1 MPGKTAI
8 ERIDCEAAGGNRLL
22 PVRCILPR
30 NQMQNDFIKNCSWW
44 TVLFP
49 RPDRDGWTW
58 WQSMHL
64 DSLASLAGSMHQPCL
79 TIALVLTLVCPVPG
93 RAQSSPPG
101 AADLV
106 KVVVANELTDR
117 VELRRW
123 MYTVE
128 KHEGKQTLTEVQVET
143 GAGPFERL
151 LAIDGRA
158 IDPSRRRQEDA
169 RIERLLH
176 DPSEQLKV
184 KRAHDED
191 EQKLETL
198 LRVMPEAFLFDSDG
212 WEGNLVR
219 IKFHP
224 NPSYSPSTYEGRVVH
239 CLAGTILIDPRQ
251 KRLASLS
258 GQLVNPVEF
267 GYGLLGRIE
276 SGGTVKIGRVEVG
289 ASRWKTALIDIQLS
303 GRLILFKT
311 INKQEYQT
319 RSDFRAVSGDLT
331 LWQANELTVSRTV
344 SSPPP
349 RITHPDP
356 QPAHQQ
362 LRP

>member
-1 MPGKTAI
+1 
-8 ERIDCEAAGGNRLL
+8 
-22 PVRCILPR
+22 
-30 NQMQNDFIKNCSWW
+30 
-44 TVLFP
+44 
-49 RPDRDGWTW
+49 
-58 WQSMHL
+58 MHL
-64 DSLASLAGSMHQPCL
+64 DSLAGSMHLRCL
-79 TIALVLTLVCPVPG
+79 TIAFGLTLFGPIPG
-93 RAQSSPPG
+93 RAQGSPPA

-106 KVVVANELTDR
+106 RAVVANELTDR

-123 MYTVE
+123 MYMVE
-128 KHEGKQTLTEVQVET
+128 KREGKQTLTEVQVET
-143 GAGPFERL
+143 AEGPFERL

-158 IDPSRRRQEDA
+158 IDPGRRRQEDA

-176 DPSEQLKV
+176 DPGEQLKI

-198 LRVMPEAFLFDSDG
+198 MRLMPEAFLFDSDG
-212 WEGNLVR
+212 WEGDLVR

-258 GQLVNPVEF
+258 GQLVHPVEF

-319 RSDFRAVSGDLT
+319 RSDFRAVPGDLT
-331 LWQANELTVSRTV
+331 LRQANELTVSRTV

-356 QPAHQQ
+356 QPAHQE